1 MIELKANPSNYFVLG
16 NDAGD
21 ADSIISAITL
31 AYVEWMERGNHF
43 TPVIS
48 VSKGVFDHERP
59 DIVLLLELAGL
70 HDASNKLIFIED
82 FEDVVGNALGVS
94 SRRSITLVDHNTLNE
109 SLRHNI
115 RKKLTVEEIV
125 DHHVDEG
132 KYQKTCTGKRRNI
145 AFRDG
150 QPLVASTCTLV
161 AERLQRKYHF
171 PYPPSLG
178 ILLLGVI
185 LLDSVNLDETIGKVT
200 DRDIAAVND
209 LVANTEWS
217 KVTMP
222 VAFLTSDENGVISV
236 NTTHLFNELQLAK
249 YDPQFW
255 SGISVA
261 HALRYDVKYFHQDE
275 LTAFGLPTILMP
287 ATGFIEKDGFAASTL
302 MFMGTEKISFMGI
315 MFAFYDEERSF
326 RRQLAFI
333 STDHNVNLLAWTSS
347 LLNSC
352 SYTKVNLQLEEV
364 VISDEANSR
373 FQMLLFDQKNVSPSR
388 KEIGPMIEDFFH
400 VGLNS

>member
-1 MIELKANPSNYFVLG
+1 MLG

-94 SRRSITLVDHNTLNE
+94 SSWSITLVDHNTLNE

-255 SGISVA
+255 SEISVA